1 MANYR
6 ACLKRHV
13 ERVRGTLAGAL
24 LAAAIITLPAGDVR
38 AAAPLTLD
46 EVLRA
51 TRDTHPGIEA
61 ADRGIDKASGKAFA
75 ARGGFDPTLS
85 IRAKWEP
92 VGYYPNAQVDAL
104 VYQATPL
111 WGTALFAGY
120 RLGWGSFPIYKGDL
134 ETLSGGELRAGVELP
149 VWRNGPIDSKRA
161 KIQSTRIREGAARS
175 QRDAAELE
183 LERDAAWAFWDW
195 VAAGQKLQVSRQVL
209 SIAERRNAGLQE
221 LANAGAIERI
231 KLVDNRRLVVS
242 RRAKVV
248 ESERKFQT
256 SALKLSL
263 YFRDGDLQ
271 PIRVGEERVPPRI
284 PEPRGVDTLTL
295 EQEIEQALAR
305 RPDLAALVAER
316 DALQVNLRLARNQR
330 APDVKLQ
337 SYVARDFGDGPD
349 ELRPTEFGVGAY
361 VTMPLPLRELRGNFR
376 VAQAEVAAVEAK
388 LRGMKDKVAAEIQTA
403 LVDLGAAQQRVQ
415 LAREQVSLANE
426 LAEAERTRFS
436 AGASDL
442 VIVNLRERAAA
453 DAANDVIDALADFQR
468 ARADYMVATGR
479 SPS

>member
-1 MANYR
+1 MA
-6 ACLKRHV
+6 A
-13 ERVRGTLAGAL
+13 AL
-24 LAAAIITLPAGDVR
+24 LAAAFLALPAAQAR

-75 ARGGFDPTLS
+75 ARGGFDPMLS

-92 VGYYPNAQVDAL
+92 VGYYTNSQVDAL

-111 WGTALFAGY
+111 WGTSLYAGY
-120 RLGWGSFPIYKGDL
+120 RFGWGSFPGYKGDL

-149 VWRNGPIDSKRA
+149 VWRNGPIDLKRA
-161 KIQSTRIREGAARS
+161 KIQRTRLREGGARS
-175 QRDAAELE
+175 ERDAAELE
-183 LERDAAWAFWDW
+183 IERDAAWAFWDW
-195 VAAGQKLQVSRQVL
+195 VAAGQKLQVSREVL
-209 SIAERRNAGLQE
+209 GIAQQRDAGLQE
-221 LANAGAIERI
+221 LAKAGAIERI

-242 RRAKVV
+242 RQAKVV
-248 ESERKFQT
+248 ESERKFQAST
-256 SALKLSL
+256 LKLSL
-263 YFRDGDLQ
+263 YLRDGDLQ
-271 PIRVGEERVPPRI
+271 PVRVGEDRVPPRI
-284 PEPRGVDTLTL
+284 PEPFGVDMLTV
-295 EQEIEQALAR
+295 EQEIEQAIAR
-305 RPDLAALVAER
+305 RPDLAAMLAER
-316 DALQVNLRLARNQR
+316 DALEVNLRLARNQR

-361 VTMPLPLRELRGNFR
+361 LSVPLPLRELRGNFR
-376 VAQAEVAAVEAK
+376 VAQAEVASIEAK
-388 LRGMKDKVAAEIQTA
+388 LRGMQDKIGAEIRTA
-403 LVDLGAAQQRVQ
+403 LVALGAAQQRVQ
-415 LAREQVSLANE
+415 LAREQVALANE

-453 DAANDVIDALADFQR
+453 DAANQVIDALADFQR
-468 ARADYMVATGR
+468 ARADFLVATGR